1 MSEFLLKRCWKKGI
15 RLSLVDGNLSFKAPD
30 GIVTPDVLADLKEN
44 KSSLISVLE
53 NNDHLYETR
62 PLSDNER
69 ALWFLY
75 QLRPQSVAYNMAY
88 AIKLKK
94 TYSHQQI
101 EHAFNELCKAHP
113 ILALNYG
120 EFDGEPFQHLKGL
133 SPVKV
138 VYEELTQQSDKQVKV
153 WLEKQADTLLMP
165 DKNRTCHVA
174 LLHHHLKAKQD
185 NDNEETVEKGTECY
199 LSMVIHHIAADFIS
213 FEILRRDFMCLLNGQ
228 SLNQKEFPAHD
239 YQTWA
244 QRQFNKTYQAEE
256 SYWLEALKDLPQL
269 QLPTDFNYQD
279 NLLSVGGEIQA
290 SLPAH
295 LSSQIKAQCKA
306 QNVTPYLWWLGAF
319 QWFMAR
325 LSGQTEFIIGTPS
338 AGRLRPEDVELVGY
352 LVNPLALHCHV
363 NPAQTFTDWLSAVK
377 DNILQVLTHQAYPF
391 AKLIDKLHIDRDTT
405 RSPIFQ
411 HMFTLNSATEDVL
424 VNELVDTEILTDQRG
439 AAHELN
445 LVVVDEKDSFTCKW
459 RFNKNLYKDDTV
471 KTLQH
476 MLTYWIS
483 QLVENPSLTLQTVET
498 APVELL
504 SSMKGPLVSSPSSPP
519 TAWHAFSSQVIQCAH
534 QVAISHQSRQHT
546 YGELAEKIEQ
556 AAKVLNHR
564 GFSQGDRLGILL
576 PRSIEQVIAAL
587 ASWRL
592 GGSFLILD
600 CEWPTSRV
608 KYLCEDADLKCVVA
622 DTKALEQ
629 YETEL
634 VFNEHKGL
642 SPEQLLEKSEI
653 PFLDA
658 QLPNINIQA
667 DDEAYLIYTSGSSG
681 KPKAVTVSQG
691 NLNNYVTGLFEHVS
705 LSNRASMT
713 SLSKHSA
720 DLGYTSLFGALLTGR
735 QFVVIDEALSLD
747 SKALLTELIERPVD
761 CLKIVPSHLNGLL
774 LAENNAALL
783 PVQALI
789 FGGEAISPH
798 VVNKVNQFKRQDNEL
813 LRLYNH
819 YGPTE
824 TTIGALIYTI
834 SDNESGINGAIPIGK
849 PLANGEIKIVDNS
862 NHVQALGL
870 AGELHISGPNVVKGY
885 VDHSTADNIS
895 TYGKF
900 YVEQGKTWY
909 KTGDKAYC
917 IDNNIYYLGRFDDQI
932 KIRGYRVELG
942 EIELWLKKYIDDV
955 AVVAIHGQSD
965 TAQNNGQQHLRLTA
979 FLVTDEET
987 LTQLKQDIQGVLP
1000 DYMVPA
1006 NWLLLDALP
1015 RLANGKVDKKALQLL
1030 SLDTKTQETAV
1041 ISSQYSEQQRELA
1054 QTLLEI
1060 WRTLLNRSDLTADD
1074 DFFAAGGDS
1083 ILGLQVIAKARVA
1096 DITIKPQQ
1104 LFQHKTINALVTA
1117 ITPVPSKQECDLLD
1131 IVRTLL
1137 NNQNI
1142 GPHDDFFSMG
1152 GDSILSLQL
1161 VAKAR
1166 QAKIELSPKLVFE
1179 HKTVANLVKA
1189 LDLVSGES
1197 VVNGS
1202 SQPASFTS
1210 SLTGS
1215 LTASRKAKQRLPTE
1229 SFSLTPIQHWF
1240 FEQKLVANGHW
1251 NQSIL
1256 LEAKHALNLSSLTKA
1271 VQALLMQH
1279 ATLRLTFEQTDGHW
1293 QQCYQT
1299 YQSGWENQVVQ
1310 CCNEALSEQQLA
1322 KYQSQLTLSAAPL
1335 IRFVYFSKS
1344 DALLCTAHHLIVDA
1358 VSWQILVEDLL
1369 SVYQQQEQ
1377 NLSGQIT
1384 PSLSE
1389 SPSEFYQW
1397 QAYLTSLISKENQ
1410 EQSVTTQLV
1419 DYWQMQLMPIT
1430 AIEKTF
1436 DNSYQES
1443 THNIT
1448 RFNLVTTT
1456 SLTHTVNDAYNT
1468 RTQELLITA
1477 LAQTLLKHW
1486 EVSDITI
1493 ELEGHG
1499 RESSILTQDSTL
1511 DLSRTIGWFTSR
1523 FPQRFT
1529 QTPSLTSDIIQYK
1542 EQLRNVPDKG
1552 ASYGVVRYLNA
1563 NEKTVNLSKNEPWG
1577 QSNLVS
1583 FNYLGNRRTE
1593 IDENFSLAKGLVK
1606 HSRANNNQRP
1616 HLLDVNA
1623 MIVDGQLVIDWCYA
1637 KSHKRFAEI
1646 EQLIQLFS
1654 VNVHAI
1660 ISHCMAPNVGRPTAS
1675 DFPLAALTET
1685 TFVELLNELVAS
1697 PEPQDLSSLANFSDV
1712 SRQQEQD

>member
-1 MSEFLLKRCWKKGI
+1 MSESLLKRCWKKGI
-15 RLSLVDGNLSFKAPD
+15 HLSLVDGNLSFKAAD

-62 PLSDNER
+62 PLSENER

-75 QLRPQSVAYNMAY
+75 QLRPQSLAYNMAY

-94 TYSHQQI
+94 IYSHQQI

-113 ILALNYG
+113 VLALNYG
-120 EFDGEPFQHLKGL
+120 EFDGEPFQHLTGL

-138 VYEELTQQSDKQVKV
+138 VYEALTQQSDNQIKV

-165 DKNRTCHVA
+165 DKNKTCHVV

-185 NDNEETVEKGTECY
+185 DEYVECY

-213 FEILRRDFMCLLNGQ
+213 FEILRRDFMCLLSGQ
-228 SLNQKEFPAHD
+228 PLKEKEFPTHD

-244 QRQFNKTYQAEE
+244 QRQFNKAYQTEE
-256 SYWLEALKDLPQL
+256 SYWLEVLKDLPQL

-279 NLLSVGGEIQA
+279 NLLPVGGEIKA
-290 SLPAH
+290 SLPVQLSAH
-295 LSSQIKAQCKA
+295 IKAQCKA

-338 AGRLRPEDVELVGY
+338 AGRLRPEDIELVGY

-363 NPAQTFTDWLSAVK
+363 NPAKTFSDWLSAVK
-377 DNILQVLTHQAYPF
+377 DNSLQVLTHQAYPF
-391 AKLIDKLHIDRDTT
+391 AKLIDKLHIDRDTS
-405 RSPIFQ
+405 RSAVFQ

-424 VNELVDTEILTDQRG
+424 VNELVESEILAEQRG

-459 RFNKNLYKDDTV
+459 RFNKSLYKDDTV

-476 MLTYWIS
+476 MFTNWIS

-504 SSMKGPLVSSPSSPP
+504 SSMKGPLVSSPST
-519 TAWHAFSSQVIQCAH
+519 TAWQAFSSQAIQCAD
-534 QVAISHQSRQHT
+534 QVAISHQSSKYT
-546 YGELAEKIEQ
+546 YEELAEKIEL
-556 AAKVLNHR
+556 AAKALNHR
-564 GFSQGDRLGILL
+564 GFSQGDRLGIIL

-622 DTKALEQ
+622 DTKVLEQ

-653 PFLDA
+653 PSLDA

-774 LAENNAALL
+774 LAEDNAALL

-798 VVNKVNQFKRQDNEL
+798 VVNKVNQFRRQDKKQDNEL

-824 TTIGALIYTI
+824 TTIGALIHTI
-834 SDNESGINGAIPIGK
+834 SDNESGINEAIPIGK
-849 PLANGEIKIVDNS
+849 PLANGEIKIVDKS

-885 VDHSTADNIS
+885 VDHSAADNIS
-895 TYGKF
+895 THGKF
-900 YVEQGKTWY
+900 YVDQGKTWY

-955 AVVAIHGQSD
+955 AVIASHGQSE

-1006 NWLLLDALP
+1006 NWSLLDALP

-1030 SLDTKTQETAV
+1030 SLDSKTQEKAV

-1060 WRTLLNRSDLTADD
+1060 WRTLLNRSDLTTDD

-1083 ILGLQVIAKARVA
+1083 ILGLQVIAKARTA
-1096 DITIKPQQ
+1096 DIAIKPQQ
-1104 LFQHKTINALVTA
+1104 LFQHKTINALVNA
-1117 ITPVPSKQECDLLD
+1117 ITPATSKQERDLLD
-1131 IVRTLL
+1131 IVRSLL

-1142 GPHDDFFSMG
+1142 GSHDDFFAMG

-1166 QAKIELSPKLVFE
+1166 QTKIELSPKLVFE

-1189 LDLVSGES
+1189 LDLVSGEP

-1202 SQPASFTS
+1202 SQPEPFTS
-1210 SLTGS
+1210 SLSGS
-1215 LTASRKAKQRLPTE
+1215 GKAKQTLPTE

-1240 FEQKLVANGHW
+1240 FEQKLIANEHW

-1256 LEAKHALNLSSLTKA
+1256 LDAKHALNVSSLTKA

-1279 ATLRLTFEQTDGHW
+1279 ATLRLTFEQIDGHW

-1299 YQSGWENQVVQ
+1299 YQSGWENLVVQ
-1310 CCNEALSEQQLA
+1310 CCDEELSEQRLTE
-1322 KYQSQLTLSAAPL
+1322 YQSQLTLSDAPL
-1335 IRFVYFSKS
+1335 IRFVYFPKS

-1377 NLSGQIT
+1377 NLSGQIA

-1389 SPSEFYQW
+1389 IPSEFYQW

-1419 DYWQMQLMPIT
+1419 DYWQMQLMPTT
-1430 AIEKTF
+1430 AIKKTF

-1448 RFNLVTTT
+1448 RFDLATTT
-1456 SLTHTVNDAYNT
+1456 SLTHIVNDAYNT
-1468 RTQELLITA
+1468 RTHELLITA

-1486 EVSDITI
+1486 KISDITI

-1499 RESSILTQDSTL
+1499 RENSILTQDSTL

-1523 FPQRFT
+1523 FPQKFT
-1529 QTPSLTSDIIQYK
+1529 QTPSLASNIIQYK

-1563 NEKTVNLSKNEPWG
+1563 NKKTVNLSESEHWG

-1593 IDENFSLAKGLVK
+1593 VDENFSLAKGLVK
-1606 HSRANNNQRP
+1606 HSRANSNQRP

-1637 KSHKRFAEI
+1637 KSHEKFAEI

-1660 ISHCMAPNVGRPTAS
+1660 ISHCMAPDVGRPTAS

-1697 PEPQDLSSLANFSDV
+1697 PEPQNLSGRANFSDV